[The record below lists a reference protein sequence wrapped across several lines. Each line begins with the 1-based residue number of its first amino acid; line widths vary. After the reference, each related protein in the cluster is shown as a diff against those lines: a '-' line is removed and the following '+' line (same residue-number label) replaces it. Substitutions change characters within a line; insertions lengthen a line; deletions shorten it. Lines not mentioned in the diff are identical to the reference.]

1 MADEA
6 TKRSDKEWRG
16 SPLQMG
22 SGLDPYGIK
31 EILIEFDNGETDVF
45 EPRLREEF
53 GSYELH
59 QMAVYVET
67 LSHSLRKDPN
77 R

>member
-6 TKRSDKEWRG
+6 TKSSDKEWRG

-31 EILIEFDNGETDVF
+31 EIVIEFDRGETDVF

-59 QMAVYVET
+59 QMAVHVET
-67 LSHSLRKDPN
+67 LSHSLRRDPN